1 MSEHSKY
8 SPSAASRWL
17 SCPGSLDYA
26 AEDSSSVYAAEGTVA
41 HAVAAECWALGY
53 PPSTLVGVSRSVDGH
68 EIEITAEMAEAVQ
81 VYIDFMESVRDGKT
95 VMIEKRLVSSDQPDF
110 GGTVDA
116 ILLDAKNHNY
126 HIVDFKFGAGVAVD
140 AERNLQLSCYAILLQ
155 EFLKIETDVSLTIVQ
170 PRAYHA
176 DGPIRSWVAGTDW
189 LADVRGR
196 LGTVFS
202 GQRVGELNAG
212 DHCRWCPCKSE
223 CPEVRGLTL
232 RTAQQEFSQIEMTPE
247 TAAEIL
253 SKRSAVETYFD
264 HVHNWAHGQAEKGV
278 EIPGYKL
285 VTRIGNRRW
294 AVPAEEVEKHCRRNK
309 ISKKLIYKAELLSPA
324 QLEKVAG
331 KDVVADLTERPVL
344 GTSLVPSTDKRPAV
358 KRLTAADEFAN
369 LED

>member
-1 MSEHSKY
+1 MSEHSLY
-8 SPSAASRWL
+8 SPSAANRWL
-17 SCPGSLDYA
+17 ACPGSLDYA

-41 HAVAAECWALGY
+41 HELAAECWALGY
-53 PPSTLVGVSRSVDGH
+53 PPSTLVGIKRSVEGF

-81 VYIDFMESVRDGKT
+81 VYLDHLESIAGGKT
-95 VMIEKRLVSSDQPDF
+95 VLIEKRLVSSDQPDF

-116 ILLDAKNHNY
+116 ILFDSKNHNY
-126 HIVDFKFGAGVAVD
+126 HVIDFKFGAGVAVD
-140 AERNLQLSCYAILLQ
+140 VQRNLQLSCYAILLQ
-155 EFLKIETDVSLTIVQ
+155 EFLRIETEVSLTIVQ

-176 DGPIRSWVAGTDW
+176 DGPIRTWVADTDW
-189 LADVRGR
+189 LADVKDR
-196 LGTVFS
+196 LGVIFS
-202 GQRVGELNAG
+202 GLRAGELNAG

-223 CPEVRGLTL
+223 CPEIRELTL
-232 RTAQQEFSQIEMTPE
+232 RTAQQEFSQIAMTPE

-253 SKRSAVETYFD
+253 SKRTAVEAYFD
-264 HVHNWAHGQAEKGV
+264 HVYAWAHGQAEKGV
-278 EIPGYKL
+278 EIPGHKL

-309 ISKKLIYKAELLSPA
+309 IGKKLIYKTELLSPA

-331 KDVVADLTERPVL
+331 KDVVADLTDRPVL